1 MRVQKN
7 IFEKSFGLLL
17 FKSNF
22 KLLFI
27 FNFLISVFI
36 FDLVKA
42 ESNNATLNSNNEL
55 AIDYLDSR
63 NKLKDLNL
71 DSETIELIL
80 ENAKNRTEIDID
92 IDYLDPKN
100 ELEDYIVDTGDSL
113 LIEFKNKP
121 RGLGL
126 IEWEYD
132 PENISYL
139 NPRNDLRNYKLDEG
153 DTLSIRFFKTP
164 ELNVN
169 QTIDQEGEIYLSRLK
184 STYIRGLNI
193 YQLKK
198 LLEKKYKEF
207 LIDPEIEIRI
217 SGFKFMGSGIYS
229 INNEGELM
237 LPLLKETYVRGLTTN
252 EISNLLSKKYLNSEY
267 ISSEVEIRIANFKPQ
282 RILISG
288 EIRNPGIYKFP
299 GYSSGEFLA
308 VENIKDDTS
317 QKGEMKNDA
326 AESISKEIDGDN
338 ITKGEL
344 NRRESNTSLNQN
356 APNNIARQNFQI
368 KRPSEYF
375 TTISNALRKAGGI
388 TSKTDLSRI
397 EIIRDIP
404 IGKGGGKQRA
414 VIDFTSFLNES
425 DPANDIRLFDG
436 DRIFLPKLAIASSDI
451 IPKSILSGLS
461 PRFITVDIFGR
472 VENPG
477 TVKLPLEAALSDAIN
492 LTGPIKPLSGKIVL
506 IRYNKDGTILNKNIS
521 YSARAK
527 KGSKRNPFVKEGDLI
542 SVKNSF
548 LGKSTGVIREFTAP
562 FVGIYSTKEII
573 ESFND

>member
-1 MRVQKN
+1 LRVQKN
-7 IFEKSFGLLL
+7 IPEKFFGLLS

-27 FNFLISVFI
+27 FNFLISIFI

-42 ESNNATLNSNNEL
+42 ESDNANLNINNEI

-63 NKLKDLNL
+63 NKLEDLNL

-92 IDYLDPKN
+92 YLNPKN

-132 PENISYL
+132 PENIAYL

-184 STYIRGLNI
+184 STYIKGLNI

-217 SGFKFMGSGIYS
+217 SGFRFMGSGIYS

-282 RILISG
+282 RILITG
-288 EIRNPGIYKFP
+288 EIRNPGIYKFA

-317 QKGEMKNDA
+317 QKGEMENDT
-326 AESISKEIDGDN
+326 EDSISKEIDGDN
-338 ITKGEL
+338 MTKGQL
-344 NRRESNTSLNQN
+344 NRRESNASLNQISQ
-356 APNNIARQNFQI
+356 NNNTRQSFQI
-368 KRPSEYF
+368 KRPSENF

-425 DPANDIRLFDG
+425 DPTNDIRLFDG
-436 DRIFLPKLAIASSDI
+436 DRIFLPKLATASSDI

-492 LTGPIKPLSGKIVL
+492 LTGPIRPLSGKIVL

-527 KGSKRNPFVKEGDLI
+527 KGSKRNPFVKQGDLI
-542 SVKNSF
+542 SVRNSL
-548 LGKSTGVIREFTAP
+548 LGKTTGIIREVTAP
-562 FVGIYSTKEII
+562 FIGIYSTKEIL
-573 ESFND
+573 EDF

>member
-1 MRVQKN
+1 MIENKFIRL
-7 IFEKSFGLLL
+7 FSF
-17 FKSNF
+17 KRYS
-22 KLLFI
+22 KT
-27 FNFLISVFI
+27 FLISCFLISFFI
-36 FDLVKA
+36 FDLSKADSNNSTADKKA
-42 ESNNATLNSNNEL
+42 EIAIDNLDPRRALEEDNLNSKNIEPIFEKENNR
-55 AIDYLDSR
+55 S
-63 NKLKDLNL
+63 KLG
-71 DSETIELIL
+71 
-80 ENAKNRTEIDID
+80 

-113 LIEFKNKP
+113 LIQFKNKP
-121 RGLGL
+121 RGIGL
-126 IEWEYD
+126 IESEYD
-132 PENISYL
+132 PQKISYL

-153 DTLSIRFFKTP
+153 DSLLINFLKTP

-169 QTIDQEGEIYLSRLK
+169 QRIDQEGEIYLSRLK
-184 STYIRGLNI
+184 STYVRGLNI
-193 YQLKK
+193 FQLKE

-217 SGFKFMGSGIYS
+217 SEFRFIGSGIYS

-237 LPLLKETYVRGLTTN
+237 LPLLKETYVRGLTTS
-252 EISNLLSKKYLNSEY
+252 EISNLLRKKYLNSEY
-267 ISSEVEIRIANFKPQ
+267 ISSEVEIRIARFKPQ
-282 RILISG
+282 RILITG
-288 EIRNPGIYKFP
+288 EIRNPGIYKLP
-299 GYSSGEFLA
+299 GYSSGEFIA
-308 VENIKDDTS
+308 VENINDDKS
-317 QKGEMKNDA
+317 QKGKMEND
-326 AESISKEIDGDN
+326 SKESFSKEMNGDN

-344 NRRESNTSLNQN
+344 NRSELNASFNQN
-356 APNNIARQNFQI
+356 TQNNITRQNFQI
-368 KRPSEYF
+368 KRSSENF
-375 TTISNALRKAGGI
+375 TTISNAIRKAGGI

-397 EIIRDIP
+397 EIIRDVP

-414 VIDFTSFLNES
+414 IIDFTSFINES
-425 DPANDIRLFDG
+425 DPTNDIRLFDG
-436 DRIFLPKLAIASSDI
+436 DRIFLPKLATASSDI

-492 LTGPIKPLSGKIVL
+492 LTGPIRPLSGKIVL

-542 SVKNSF
+542 SVKNSI
-548 LGKSTGVIREFTAP
+548 LGKTTGIIREFTAP

-573 ESFND
+573 ESFNDWLTI

>member
-1 MRVQKN
+1 MTDQKEAKKK
-7 IFEKSFGLLL
+7 FSKLLSFR
-17 FKSNF
+17 SNLNF
-22 KLLFI
+22 LFI
-27 FNFLISVFI
+27 FNFFISVFI

-63 NKLKDLNL
+63 SKLEDLNL

-92 IDYLDPKN
+92 YLNPKN

-132 PENISYL
+132 PKNISYL

-153 DTLSIRFFKTP
+153 DTLAIKFLKTP

-184 STYIRGLNI
+184 STYIKGLNI
-193 YQLKK
+193 YQLKN
-198 LLEKKYKEF
+198 LLEEKYKEF

-217 SGFKFMGSGIYS
+217 SGFRFMGSGIYS

-282 RILISG
+282 RILMTG
-288 EIRNPGIYKFP
+288 EIRNPGVYKFP
-299 GYSSGEFLA
+299 SYSSGEFSA
-308 VENIKDDTS
+308 IENIKDDTS
-317 QKGEMKNDA
+317 QKGEMGNETKD
-326 AESISKEIDGDN
+326 SISLEIDGEN
-338 ITKGEL
+338 TTEGQL
-344 NRRESNTSLNQN
+344 NSRESKLSSNQN
-356 APNNIARQNFQI
+356 AQNNTTRQNFQI
-368 KRPSEYF
+368 KRPSQNF
-375 TTISNALRKAGGI
+375 TTISNAIRRAGGI

-414 VIDFTSFLNES
+414 VVDFTSFLNES
-425 DPANDIRLFDG
+425 DPTNDIRLFDG

-477 TVKLPLEAALSDAIN
+477 TVKLPLEASLSDAIN
-492 LTGPIKPLSGKIVL
+492 LTGPIRPLSGKIVL

-542 SVKNSF
+542 SVKNSL
-548 LGKSTGVIREFTAP
+548 LGKSTGIIREFTAP